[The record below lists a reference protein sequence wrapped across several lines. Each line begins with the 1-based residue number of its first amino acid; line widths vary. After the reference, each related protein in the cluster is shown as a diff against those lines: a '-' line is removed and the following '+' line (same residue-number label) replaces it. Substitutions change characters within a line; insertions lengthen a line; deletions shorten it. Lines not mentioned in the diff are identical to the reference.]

1 MIDFNFENKDEL
13 KPGSI
18 LISEPFLDDNFFS
31 RSVVY
36 LCNHDEEGSFGF
48 ILNKYV
54 ENDLSEFIDDFPF
67 SETRISVG
75 GPVDTSN
82 LFYIHSFGD
91 AVSESVPMAE
101 GLHIGGDF
109 NNVKELLSAD
119 PENAKKIRFFVG
131 YSGWSKDQLNSELN
145 EKSWI
150 VLNSISTD
158 HILDTSNENV
168 WRDSMKKLGGKFKI
182 MSQFPK
188 NPSDN

>member
-1 MIDFNFENKDEL
+1 MIDFNFENNNQL

-18 LISEPFLDDNFFS
+18 LISEPFLNDNLFS
-31 RSVVY
+31 RSVIY
-36 LCNHDEEGSFGF
+36 LCNHDKEGSFGF

-54 ENDLSEFIDDFPF
+54 ENDLSEIIDDFPF
-67 SETRISVG
+67 TETRISVG

-91 AVSESVPMAE
+91 EIPGSVPTE
-101 GLHIGGDF
+101 GGLHIGGDF
-109 NNVKELLSAD
+109 NKVKELLHAS
-119 PENAKKIRFFVG
+119 PENQKRIRFFVG
-131 YSGWSKDQLNSELN
+131 YSGWSKDQLASELN

-150 VLNSISTD
+150 VLNSVSSD
-158 HILDTSNENV
+158 HILDTSNENI
-168 WRDSMKKLGGKFKI
+168 WKDTMKKLGGKFKI

>member
-1 MIDFNFENKDEL
+1 MIDFNFENNDQL

-91 AVSESVPMAE
+91 AISGSVPMAE

-119 PENAKKIRFFVG
+119 TENVKKIRFFVG
-131 YSGWSKDQLNSELN
+131 YSGWSKDQLIAELK

-150 VLNSISTD
+150 VLNSVSSD

-168 WRDSMKKLGGKFKI
+168 WRDSMKQLGGKFKI